1 MEEEQR
7 EEAADQAEAG
17 NGPGQDPNRPIA
29 NASAPPPHPNPI
41 GGPPPSY
48 LSLENMV
55 EEEIKCQGGK
65 KTNEDSSA
73 HAQLTVVKRE
83 DKEASENQRQ
93 VGEDEDGGSELEPRQ

>member
-1 MEEEQR
+1 
-7 EEAADQAEAG
+7 
-17 NGPGQDPNRPIA
+17 
-29 NASAPPPHPNPI
+29 
-41 GGPPPSY
+41 
-48 LSLENMV
+48 MV